1 MQANNRDIS
10 TLPIQGPG
18 QSARQSQAPFVQPAQ
33 MAMFARVTSYP
44 PLGQLTCLQ
53 PALEILRSEEDAVSL
68 PNMMISNIATAFYG
82 HDRVQQLIPAQSWE
96 AQIWHNITSPE
107 WGSLPLKRCDTGFTA
122 LLTGNDSDYHYHRY
136 VFSEEISLPAAGGHA
151 QFTVRFRT
159 GPDTEWQWANQTHPV
174 SDGEIIYSARH
185 SDFDKAVSTDVAGRA
200 PKKQLEKYIDNLQ
213 DDLQIESRLSEA
225 PGSVLWA
232 LSGDIDGARNGS
244 STIKRLALGTPSSVV
259 RYFSLVRVSSAW
271 LGPRHGKNNF
281 RITEDAMLC
290 SFLREDGVN
299 LVLLAVS
306 GVNDVLTMFQSGA
319 KGEVVISAKSDDSE
333 ASKFHV
339 LVSAAENFEVAMSA
353 VIYEARKVVRP
364 FADGSHLDLED
375 SVPLSP
381 PGDDMVLVEKDPSA
395 QWLSEWFDG
404 LAYCTWNGLGQ
415 DLTEEKILHA
425 LDSLKANG
433 INIVN
438 LIIDDGWQANDNE
451 GESQFKQGWKHFEAH
466 SKGFPKGLKHTVGAI
481 HRAHPNIEHIAV
493 WHALLGYWEAFHQMG
508 IWPKDGTILAIDPD
522 DIKRF
527 YDEFYSYL
535 TSVGID
541 SVKTDAQFFLDL
553 LEDPADRRKFMTSYQ
568 DAWSIASLQHFSTRS
583 ISCGSMIPQI
593 IFHSQIPTNKPTL
606 PLRNSDDFFPN
617 VVASHPWHVFCNAHN
632 ALLTRYLNVLP
643 DWDMFQTS
651 HPYASFHAAA
661 RCVSGG
667 PIYITDEPGKHDLT
681 LLDQMTAPT
690 VKGTTVILR
699 PSVIGRTID
708 MYHDY
713 SEGHVLRV
721 GSYTGWAKTGSG
733 ILGLFNIQSAEASSI
748 VSLMDFSGIHED
760 SEGQYIVRAHSS
772 GKISHRMSPTRDSL
786 VSVVLEP
793 KGWEILTAYPTR
805 SFTLKGSHGDNV
817 SRTHVAVLGLLGKMT
832 GAAAVVTSDISVVEN
847 GRLRVDIS
855 LKALGT
861 LGIYFSDLQ
870 NKTIAKN
877 FMVTILGLPIPQ
889 KTVWKQGGENAH
901 VLAIDVL
908 AAWKSMNPLRPISL
922 IFTFLNR
929 SNAATVG
936 IARPSAIPQPSRPR
950 RIPCGARSFAATT
963 AIPLRGDSNRPV
975 LSASQSGTCF
985 QQQRWIT
992 QKYIQRMKDGEK
1004 EWAGFAK
1011 EIKAGNRKNFAQ
1023 HLEERGLIHDVV
1035 GERDLLHK
1043 VLTEK
1048 RAGIYVGIDPTAPS
1062 MHVGHML
1069 PFMVLAWGYV
1079 WGLPVT
1085 FLLGGATS
1093 RVGDPS
1099 GRLKGRD
1106 AVHSSIRKANM
1117 ASMHM
1122 QLKKLGSSIEQ
1133 YGRRHGH
1140 EKNPMWK
1147 RALTNNNTWWN
1158 SMPFLEVLRDL
1169 GAFMR
1174 LGPMLGRDTVKT
1186 RLNQGDGM
1194 SFAEFS
1200 YPILQAWDWWTL
1212 FQKGT
1217 QIQVGGADQY
1227 GNILF
1232 GMEAVKSISRNTADE
1247 QIRNPL
1253 ESELDRPIGFTTPLL
1268 TTASGEKLGKS
1279 AGNAVWLD
1287 KDLTSTFELYQYF
1300 VRTPDDVVEQY
1311 LKLFT
1316 FIPLPEIA
1324 TIMEEQ
1330 NKDPSKRV
1338 AQHKLALEFVEL
1350 VHGKAEADAV
1360 ALQHRQLFRPRSST
1374 AEPTPLLKSSPPQ
1387 AGHPQSPTAGF
1398 QTPQSGNPY
1407 APQTNWANMGDIKV
1421 TLPESLVFNQPFN
1434 KILWSAGLVSSKS
1447 EGHRVIVN
1455 NGAKVGSRPGDS
1467 GPMSDQLSF
1476 TPIRPWD
1483 AEKTKEFVLNG
1494 NLLML
1499 KLGKWKL
1506 KAVHIVTDEEYR
1518 AQGLTAPGW
1527 ETEEIEPTEPTE
1539 PTKSD

>member
-1 MQANNRDIS
+1 M
-10 TLPIQGPG
+10 
-18 QSARQSQAPFVQPAQ
+18 
-33 MAMFARVTSYP
+33 
-44 PLGQLTCLQ
+44 
-53 PALEILRSEEDAVSL
+53 
-68 PNMMISNIATAFYG
+68 
-82 HDRVQQLIPAQSWE
+82 
-96 AQIWHNITSPE
+96 
-107 WGSLPLKRCDTGFTA
+107 KRCDTGFAA

-159 GPDTEWQWANQTHPV
+159 GPNTEWQWANQTHPV

-200 PKKQLEKYIDNLQ
+200 PKKQLEKYIDDLQ

-481 HRAHPNIEHIAV
+481 HREHPNIEHIAV
-493 WHALLGYWEAFHQMG
+493 WHALLGYWGG
-508 IWPKDGTILAIDPD
+508 ISPDGDLAQRFKTKQVRIKDPAANGPIVENLPDGTILAIDPD

-568 DAWSIASLQHFSTRS
+568 DAWSIASLQRFSTRS

-889 KTVWKQGGENAH
+889 NTVWKQGGDNAH

-908 AAWKSMNPLRPISL
+908 AAWKSM
-922 IFTFLNR
+922 
-929 SNAATVG
+929 
-936 IARPSAIPQPSRPR
+936 
-950 RIPCGARSFAATT
+950 
-963 AIPLRGDSNRPV
+963 
-975 LSASQSGTCF
+975 
-985 QQQRWIT
+985 
-992 QKYIQRMKDGEK
+992 
-1004 EWAGFAK
+1004 
-1011 EIKAGNRKNFAQ
+1011 
-1023 HLEERGLIHDVV
+1023 
-1035 GERDLLHK
+1035 
-1043 VLTEK
+1043 
-1048 RAGIYVGIDPTAPS
+1048 
-1062 MHVGHML
+1062 
-1069 PFMVLAWGYV
+1069 
-1079 WGLPVT
+1079 
-1085 FLLGGATS
+1085 
-1093 RVGDPS
+1093 
-1099 GRLKGRD
+1099 
-1106 AVHSSIRKANM
+1106 
-1117 ASMHM
+1117 
-1122 QLKKLGSSIEQ
+1122 KL
-1133 YGRRHGH
+1133 
-1140 EKNPMWK
+1140 
-1147 RALTNNNTWWN
+1147 
-1158 SMPFLEVLRDL
+1158 
-1169 GAFMR
+1169 
-1174 LGPMLGRDTVKT
+1174 
-1186 RLNQGDGM
+1186 
-1194 SFAEFS
+1194 
-1200 YPILQAWDWWTL
+1200 
-1212 FQKGT
+1212 
-1217 QIQVGGADQY
+1217 
-1227 GNILF
+1227 
-1232 GMEAVKSISRNTADE
+1232 
-1247 QIRNPL
+1247 
-1253 ESELDRPIGFTTPLL
+1253 
-1268 TTASGEKLGKS
+1268 
-1279 AGNAVWLD
+1279 
-1287 KDLTSTFELYQYF
+1287 
-1300 VRTPDDVVEQY
+1300 
-1311 LKLFT
+1311 
-1316 FIPLPEIA
+1316 
-1324 TIMEEQ
+1324 
-1330 NKDPSKRV
+1330 
-1338 AQHKLALEFVEL
+1338 
-1350 VHGKAEADAV
+1350 
-1360 ALQHRQLFRPRSST
+1360 
-1374 AEPTPLLKSSPPQ
+1374 
-1387 AGHPQSPTAGF
+1387 
-1398 QTPQSGNPY
+1398 
-1407 APQTNWANMGDIKV
+1407 
-1421 TLPESLVFNQPFN
+1421 
-1434 KILWSAGLVSSKS
+1434 
-1447 EGHRVIVN
+1447 
-1455 NGAKVGSRPGDS
+1455 DS
-1467 GPMSDQLSF
+1467 GWSNE
-1476 TPIRPWD
+1476 
-1483 AEKTKEFVLNG
+1483 AFVQ
-1494 NLLML
+1494 
-1499 KLGKWKL
+1499 
-1506 KAVHIVTDEEYR
+1506 VFV
-1518 AQGLTAPGW
+1518 
-1527 ETEEIEPTEPTE
+1527 
-1539 PTKSD
+1539 S